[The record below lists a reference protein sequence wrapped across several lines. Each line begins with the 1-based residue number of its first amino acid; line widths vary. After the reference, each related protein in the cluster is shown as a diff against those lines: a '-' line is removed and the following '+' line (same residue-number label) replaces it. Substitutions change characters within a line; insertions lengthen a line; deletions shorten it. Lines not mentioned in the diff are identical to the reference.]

1 MTDPGALTPHAAE
14 MMAAIAKIEEGISG
28 LHTKVDDL
36 KEVSVK
42 RLDAHATKSDSL
54 ERTRDR
60 QWGAAK
66 VAAVGL
72 TIMGAVMG
80 VLRWWR

>member
-1 MTDPGALTPHAAE
+1 MDPQAAE
-14 MMAAIAKIEEGISG
+14 MMAAIAKIEEGITG
-28 LHTKVDDL
+28 LHAKVDDL
-36 KEVSVK
+36 TKVSVK
-42 RLDAHATKSDSL
+42 RLDAHANKIDSL

-72 TIMGAVMG
+72 TILGAVMG

>member
-1 MTDPGALTPHAAE
+1 MDTHAE
-14 MMAAIAKIEEGISG
+14 MMVAIAKVEEGIAG
-28 LHTKVDDL
+28 LHGKIDAL

-42 RLDAHATKSDSL
+42 RLNAHASKIDSL

-66 VAAVGL
+66 LSAVGI
-72 TIMGAVMG
+72 TILGAVLG
-80 VLRWWR
+80 FLRWWG

>member
-1 MTDPGALTPHAAE
+1 MTVAAE
-14 MMAAIAKIEEGISG
+14 MMAAIAKVEEGIVG
-28 LHTKVDDL
+28 LHAKVDDL
-36 KEVSVK
+36 KEVSIK
-42 RLDAHATKSDSL
+42 RLNGQADKIDSL

-66 VAAVGL
+66 LSAVGL
-72 TIMGAVMG
+72 MIMGAVLG